1 MIALVAPAAVHPSRA
16 VEDNQVQV
24 LQYLETLAYWDWF
37 IAGLALVILEI
48 FAPGAV
54 FMWLGIAAGA
64 VGVFVFVIPELSWK
78 WQFALF
84 AVLSVVSIVVSRR
97 YMKRRPVDTDHPGL
111 NRRGAQYVGRNFVLD
126 EAIVDGQG
134 RMRVD
139 DGAWR
144 VEGPDLPAG
153 ARVRVA
159 AVTGAILR
167 VEPIVA
173 SEQPGTGA

>member
-1 MIALVAPAAVHPSRA
+1 M
-16 VEDNQVQV
+16 QV

-64 VGVFVFVIPELSWK
+64 VGVIVFAVPELTWK

-97 YMKRRPVDTDHPGL
+97 YMKRQPLDTDHPDL
-111 NRRGAQYVGRNFVLD
+111 NRRGAQYVGRDFVLD
-126 EAIVDGQG
+126 EAIVDGKG

-144 VEGPDLPAG
+144 VEGPDLPVG
-153 ARVRVA
+153 ARVRVT
-159 AVTGAILR
+159 AVSGATLS
-167 VEPIVA
+167 VEPIA
-173 SEQPGTGA
+173 PS